1 MQVITQDLECS
12 FESKNV
18 QLQILYTKI
27 CTNGQGIS
35 IVKVH
40 YRITILNGY
49 ILLLSGSQ
57 CGHYDFVF
65 FFSFETNQKKVQGRS
80 KMGLLCWFLG

>member
-49 ILLLSGSQ
+49 ISYFYLDLNVDIMIL
-57 CGHYDFVF
+57 
-65 FFSFETNQKKVQGRS
+65 FFSFLSKQTKKRFREEVKWGCFV
-80 KMGLLCWFLG
+80 GF